1 MAVCDGGVKRI
12 LVVEDEPAISD
23 LCRRLLAGEGFEVDI
38 AINGKAAQ
46 DMIGERDDYDLYLID
61 IRTPEMTGPE
71 LYEWLKAKHP
81 QMASR
86 VIFTSGD
93 VMRGDTGAFLERAG
107 RPFLPKP
114 FRPDE
119 LKAIV
124 AEASKG
130 AP

>member
-1 MAVCDGGVKRI
+1 MSSPDTNVKRV

-23 LCRRLLAGEGFEVDI
+23 LCRRVLAAEGFEVDV
-38 AINGKAAQ
+38 AINGKVAQ
-46 DMIGERDDYDLYLID
+46 DVIEERYYDLCLID

-71 LYEWLKAKHP
+71 LYEWLEEKHP
-81 QMASR
+81 QMAGR
-86 VIFTSGD
+86 VIFTTGD
-93 VMRGDTGAFLERAG
+93 VIRGDTGAFLERAG

-114 FRPDE
+114 FHPGD

-124 AEASKG
+124 AEALKG

>member
-1 MAVCDGGVKRI
+1 MTSSDSRARRA
-12 LVVEDEPAISD
+12 LVVEDEPAIGD
-23 LCRRLLAGEGFEVDI
+23 LCRRLLAGEGFEVDV
-38 AINGKAAQ
+38 AINGKVAQ
-46 DMIGERDDYDLYLID
+46 DLIGKRYYDLCLID